1 MIIVI
6 TRLSRRPKIEI
17 RLNVVDVRLENRRNA
32 SSNRLFDDFEDRRDV
47 VDESNL
53 RLDHA
58 ELGQVATASTHFGS
72 VNQKLKFESC
82 NFTETEGA

>member
-6 TRLSRRPKIEI
+6 TCLSRRPKIEI
-17 RLNVVDVRLENRRNA
+17 RLNVDDVCLENRRDA

-47 VDESNL
+47 VDESNF

-58 ELGQVATASTHFGS
+58 KLGQVATASTHFGS
-72 VNQKLKFESC
+72 VKQKLKLNC
-82 NFTETEGA
+82 NFPETEGA

>member
-17 RLNVVDVRLENRRNA
+17 RLNVDDVCLENRRDA

-47 VDESNL
+47 VDESNF

-72 VNQKLKFESC
+72 VKQKLKFESC
-82 NFTETEGA
+82 NFPETEGA